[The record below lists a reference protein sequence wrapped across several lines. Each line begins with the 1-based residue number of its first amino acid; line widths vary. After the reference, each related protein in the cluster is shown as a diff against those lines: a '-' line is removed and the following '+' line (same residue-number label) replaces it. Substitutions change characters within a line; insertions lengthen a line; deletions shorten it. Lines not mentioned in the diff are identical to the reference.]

1 MVVVER
7 LELNIKTRTIGV
19 NGEIYVEVE
28 VEKLSSK

>member
-7 LELNIKTRTIGV
+7 SGLNIKTKTIGV
-19 NGEIYVEVE
+19 NGEICVEVE